1 MRVLHTVAEA
11 REALGGHSL
20 AGRSIGFVP
29 TMGALHDGH
38 LSLIRLAREHADEVV
53 FSIFVNPTQFAAG
66 EDFERYPRTL
76 DADIALL
83 EAEGVEWLFAPSAAE
98 VYPDSEGV
106 STPAAPPLNDRD
118 SRILGNSLVERS
130 AAESKRS
137 VERVS
142 AGPIGDRFEGAARP
156 GHFDGMLTVVNRLF
170 DIVRPQVAVFGQ
182 KDAQQL
188 ALVQQLVREHNLPLE
203 IVVAPISREADG
215 LARSSRNR
223 YLSPEQRAAAP
234 AIWQALQLSAAAL
247 GDGVAQALEL
257 GRAHIAAQPELSTE
271 YFELVDPRTFLPT
284 EQPEHA
290 LLITVVRA
298 GNTRLLDNLPLPGR

>member
-1 MRVLHTVAEA
+1 MRVLHTVAEV
-11 REALGGHSL
+11 REALGGRSL

-29 TMGALHDGH
+29 TMGALHEGH

-53 FSIFVNPTQFAAG
+53 VSIFVNPTQFAAG

-76 DADIALL
+76 EADVALL
-83 EAEGVEWLFAPSAAE
+83 EAEGVDWLFAPSAAE
-98 VYPDSEGV
+98 VYPDSAQV
-106 STPAAPPLNDRD
+106 AAMT
-118 SRILGNSLVERS
+118 
-130 AAESKRS
+130 
-137 VERVS
+137 

-215 LARSSRNR
+215 LARSSRNG

-298 GNTRLLDNLPLPGR
+298 GNTRLLDNLPLG

>member
-1 MRVLHTVAEA
+1 MRVLHTVAEV
-11 REALGGHSL
+11 REALGERSL

-29 TMGALHDGH
+29 TMGALHEGH

-53 FSIFVNPTQFAAG
+53 VSIFVNPTQFAAG

-83 EAEGVEWLFAPSAAE
+83 EAEGVDWLFAPSAAE
-98 VYPDSEGV
+98 VYPDSV
-106 STPAAPPLNDRD
+106 QVAAMT
-118 SRILGNSLVERS
+118 
-130 AAESKRS
+130 
-137 VERVS
+137 

>member
-1 MRVLHTVAEA
+1 MRVLHTVAEV
-11 REALGGHSL
+11 REALGERSL

-29 TMGALHDGH
+29 TMGALHEGH

-53 FSIFVNPTQFAAG
+53 VSIFVNPTQFAAG

-83 EAEGVEWLFAPSAAE
+83 EAEGVDWLFAPSAAE
-98 VYPDSEGV
+98 VYPDSV
-106 STPAAPPLNDRD
+106 QVAAMT
-118 SRILGNSLVERS
+118 
-130 AAESKRS
+130 
-137 VERVS
+137 

-223 YLSPEQRAAAP
+223 YLSLAQRAAAP